1 MTVNCKHYPFQLLM
15 SSVMLQC
22 TQRNVQIPY
31 SSTDGKWTVLALDL
45 AALLA
50 PVTTAAFEET
60 KTIQFCANMVVRG
73 AFTADNSYTR
83 QVRSFS
89 FCVQNAPGIFLTNKQ
104 LPAAVLSPVICNI
117 VCCQWLD
124 WQHTYLPGMD
134 VHALS
139 NSADCCSSQTC
150 KVWLTTLC
158 NIADFAQGI
167 GAISCI
173 GTCRPELGV
182 DASGAC
188 WTACT
193 PQVHDHKC
201 SPPAFDGLA
210 LSYDSHPSACR
221 WLSLKQQIWLTLCML
236 SCCCG

>member
-1 MTVNCKHYPFQLLM
+1 M

-60 KTIQFCANMVVRG
+60 KSIQFCANMVVRG

-83 QVRSFS
+83 QVWSS
-89 FCVQNAPGIFLTNKQ
+89 PFCMQTAPGIFLTNKQ

-124 WQHTYLPGMD
+124 WQPTHLAGMD
-134 VHALS
+134 MHALS
-139 NSADCCSSQTC
+139 NSADGCSSQSC

-158 NIADFAQGI
+158 IIAESAQGL
-167 GAISCI
+167 GAVSCI

-188 WTACT
+188 CTACT
-193 PQVHDHKC
+193 PQVRDHKC
-201 SPPAFDGLA
+201 SQTAFNRLGLR
-210 LSYDSHPSACR
+210 YNGHPSACR
-221 WLSLKQQIWLTLCML
+221 CLSLKQQIWLALCML
-236 SCCCG
+236 L